1 MKIISTIL
9 ICCVTLLLFNN
20 SPLAQNQDTQKKE
33 LVQLTVE
40 QRWQRSSWLLD
51 VMMIAGINQAK
62 SRGNTAKNYAEFLAD
77 LYAPGWEGITQ
88 PWGMFRAM
96 HRNSQITPGFEME
109 ILKESENAI
118 TFRFNR
124 AYKSRFGDDGLSY
137 GVSIKEYEEMLKVF
151 HGAVAT
157 HLGFNYNQRLDGDW
171 NVITI
176 RNKKR

>member
-1 MKIISTIL
+1 
-9 ICCVTLLLFNN
+9 
-20 SPLAQNQDTQKKE
+20 
-33 LVQLTVE
+33 
-40 QRWQRSSWLLD
+40 
-51 VMMIAGINQAK
+51 
-62 SRGNTAKNYAEFLAD
+62 
-77 LYAPGWEGITQ
+77 
-88 PWGMFRAM
+88 
-96 HRNSQITPGFEME
+96 ME